1 MPRPERMESEPW
13 DTLLM
18 ARERLPLPSPAEPG
32 PPRRVVDCEPYEALE
47 GSRDM
52 AVEGRPPEMLEKE
65 SGDVERVSVEGR
77 WRAMFSSERR
87 EKMVFK
93 VSYRGRMTVSRYA
106 IRTMRRTSRT
116 WEAGTLDELPAPL
129 NEGKPPQNSLA

>member
-1 MPRPERMESEPW
+1 
-13 DTLLM
+13 
-18 ARERLPLPSPAEPG
+18 
-32 PPRRVVDCEPYEALE
+32 
-47 GSRDM
+47 M

-65 SGDVERVSVEGR
+65 SGDVESVSVEGR

-106 IRTMRRTSRT
+106 MRTMRRTSRT
-116 WEAGTLDELPAPL
+116 WEAGMLDELPGPL